1 MKTVYL
7 EVGQEIFGLPP
18 ITTKKGKFLWYTLG
32 PVYWVLAF
40 VFAASVPNFQAL
52 VNVIGGLLSLN
63 FTYSIPGFMYAAYKI
78 QCGAVLP
85 GEGFDPYT
93 GVVTRH
99 DNGFGRYWRG
109 YKRTWMVSTLTIIF
123 TMCGLAASGMGAWAG
138 IEGMIAAFGPG
149 GTLLTSWGCRV
160 P

>member
-7 EVGQEIFGLPP
+7 EIGQEVFGLPP

-32 PVYWVLAF
+32 PAYWVLAF
-40 VFAASVPNFQAL
+40 VVAASIPNFQSL
-52 VNVIGGLLSLN
+52 TNVIGGVLSLN

-78 QCGAVLP
+78 QCGAILP

-99 DNGFGRYWRG
+99 DEGFGRYMRG
-109 YKRTWMVSTLTIIF
+109 LKRTWYVSIPVMLF
-123 TMCGLAASGMGAWAG
+123 TCGGLACSGMGTWAG
-138 IEGMIAAFGPG
+138 IEGMIAAFGPD
-149 GTLLTSWGCRV
+149 GTLLTSWGCNV